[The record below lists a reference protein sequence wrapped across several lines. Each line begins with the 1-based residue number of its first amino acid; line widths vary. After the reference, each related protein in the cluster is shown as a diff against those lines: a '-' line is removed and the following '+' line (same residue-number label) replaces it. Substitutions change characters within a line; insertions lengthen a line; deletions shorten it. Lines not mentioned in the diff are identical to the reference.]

1 MKSSPWQSTRRGRE
15 VLPTLGSWVILL
27 LLGIFWSILLGRLA
41 QGGEKAIAN
50 PAPPSC
56 ESLLPQ
62 AILAQ
67 QSLFQDRAKAV
78 KENAIRAEYFPPP
91 SLWWAKEQF
100 DPFAG
105 RLIEDWKVQVNLQL
119 IDLQVNRQLWSTL
132 DYVNRYQFVSKF
144 GTIARESH
152 YNLRIV
158 NAQNKCLAVYYCRFD
173 TIPNQCDLQ
182 IETSERPGLRIDLPL
197 IDGVN

>member
-1 MKSSPWQSTRRGRE
+1 M
-15 VLPTLGSWVILL
+15 L
-27 LLGIFWSILLGRLA
+27 WSILLGKLA
-41 QGGEKAIAN
+41 EGGEKAIAT
-50 PAPPSC
+50 PVPPSC
-56 ESLLPQ
+56 ESLMPQ
-62 AILAQ
+62 AILDQ
-67 QSLFQDRAKAV
+67 QSLAQDRAKAV
-78 KENAIRAEYFPPP
+78 KENAIHAEYFPPP

-105 RLIEDWKVQVNLQL
+105 RLIEDWKVEVNLQQ

-158 NAQNKCLAVYYCRFD
+158 NAQNKCLAVYSCQFD
-173 TIPNQCDLQ
+173 TIPNQCELQ
-182 IETSERPGLRIDLPL
+182 IETSERPGLRPGLMIDSPRVN
-197 IDGVN
+197 GVN

>member
-1 MKSSPWQSTRRGRE
+1 M
-15 VLPTLGSWVILL
+15 L
-27 LLGIFWSILLGRLA
+27 WSILLGKLTE
-41 QGGEKAIAN
+41 GGEKAIAT

-62 AILAQ
+62 TILDQ
-67 QSLFQDRAKAV
+67 QSLSQNRAKAV
-78 KENAIRAEYFPPP
+78 KENAIRAESFPPP

-105 RLIEDWKVQVNLQL
+105 RLIEDWKVEVNSQQ

-132 DYVNRYQFVSKF
+132 DYENRYQLVSKF

-158 NAQNKCLAVYYCRFD
+158 NAQNKCLAVYYCQFD
-173 TIPNQCDLQ
+173 TIPNQCELQ
-182 IETSERPGLRIDLPL
+182 IEASERPRLRPGLRIDSPP